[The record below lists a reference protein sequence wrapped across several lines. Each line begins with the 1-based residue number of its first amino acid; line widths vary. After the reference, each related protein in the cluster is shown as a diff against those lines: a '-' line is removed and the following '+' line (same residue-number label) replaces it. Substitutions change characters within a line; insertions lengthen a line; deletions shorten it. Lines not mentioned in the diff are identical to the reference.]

1 MIKKNHKKIKWIV
14 SITILLFIGSL
25 IFFSQKIIS
34 KIKEREVATI
44 KRYANFL
51 EYISLSKNDSPDYY
65 IDGIILE
72 NNHIPVIVTDSNY
85 NIIDHKN
92 IITNK
97 NQSNKSKILEKT
109 LSSMKSEY
117 KPVEIII
124 YNANNI
130 AIDKQFI
137 FYKNSEILDIIILAP
152 YYLFLFILI
161 ILASIYL
168 NFYYS
173 SLSEKDRLWT
183 GLAKETAHQLGTPLS
198 SLIGWKEYI
207 KSKNFLSDKSI
218 IIEIEKDLDRLKVIT
233 DRFSN
238 IGSKPILKD
247 QNIKELIN
255 NSINYIKKRISKNI
269 KFKIVDE
276 NIYYPVNKELFSW
289 VVENL
294 FKNSV
299 DALGES
305 GEIKIL
311 LYKKSSKIIIDFID
325 NGSGIKFKDF
335 KNIFNPGFTTK
346 KRGWGLGLT
355 LVYRIITNYH
365 NGKIYVYKSIKN
377 IKTIIR
383 IEFKLK

>member
-1 MIKKNHKKIKWIV
+1 MITKNHKKIKWIV
-14 SITILLFIGSL
+14 STTTILFIASL

-34 KIKEREVATI
+34 EIKEREVATI

-51 EYISLSKNDSPDYY
+51 EYISLSKNDSPYYY
-65 IDGIILE
+65 IDEIILE

-117 KPVEIII
+117 KPIEIII
-124 YNANNI
+124 YNENNI

-335 KNIFNPGFTTK
+335 KNIFSPGFTTK

>member
-1 MIKKNHKKIKWIV
+1 MITKNHKKIKWIV
-14 SITILLFIGSL
+14 STTTILFIASL

-34 KIKEREVATI
+34 EIKEREVATI

-51 EYISLSKNDSPDYY
+51 EYISISKNNSPDYY

-72 NNHIPVIVTDSNY
+72 NNNIPVIVTDSNY

-117 KPVEIII
+117 KPIEIII
-124 YNANNI
+124 YNENNI

-335 KNIFNPGFTTK
+335 KNIFSPGFTTK

>member
-14 SITILLFIGSL
+14 STTTILFIGSL

-34 KIKEREVATI
+34 EIKEREVATI

-51 EYISLSKNDSPDYY
+51 EYISLSKNESPDYY

-72 NNHIPVIVTDSNY
+72 NNNIPVIITDSNF

-97 NQSNKSKILEKT
+97 NQSNKSKILEKN
-109 LSSMKSEY
+109 LSSMKNGY
-117 KPVEIII
+117 KPIEIFI
-124 YNANNI
+124 YNENNI
-130 AIDKQFI
+130 VVDKQFI
-137 FYKNSEILDIIILAP
+137 LYKNPKILDLIILAP

-168 NFYYS
+168 IFYYS
-173 SLSEKDRLWT
+173 NLSEKDRLWT

-207 KSKNFLSDKSI
+207 KSKNIWSDKSI
-218 IIEIEKDLDRLKVIT
+218 IVEIEKDLDRLKIIT

-238 IGSKPILKD
+238 IGSKPILKT

-269 KFKIVDE
+269 KFEIEGE
-276 NIYYPVNKELFSW
+276 NIYYSVNKELFSW

-305 GEIKIL
+305 GKIKISL
-311 LYKKSSKIIIDFID
+311 NKKTNKIIIDFID

-355 LVYRIITNYH
+355 LVNRIITNYH
-365 NGKIYVYKSIKN
+365 NGKIYVFKSIKN

-383 IEFKLK
+383 IEFKLN

>member
-207 KSKNFLSDKSI
+207 KSKNFLSDT
-218 IIEIEKDLDRLKVIT
+218 DARLHTAV
-233 DRFSN
+233 SS
-238 IGSKPILKD
+238 G
-247 QNIKELIN
+247 
-255 NSINYIKKRISKNI
+255 
-269 KFKIVDE
+269 DE
-276 NIYYPVNKELFSW
+276 Y
-289 VVENL
+289 
-294 FKNSV
+294 
-299 DALGES
+299 
-305 GEIKIL
+305 
-311 LYKKSSKIIIDFID
+311 
-325 NGSGIKFKDF
+325 
-335 KNIFNPGFTTK
+335 
-346 KRGWGLGLT
+346 
-355 LVYRIITNYH
+355 
-365 NGKIYVYKSIKN
+365 
-377 IKTIIR
+377 
-383 IEFKLK
+383 